1 MSTLKNKL
9 MVSGT
14 ALGLFISFGTVSSAQ
29 DNSDELKAKRLD
41 EIVVTARKRA
51 ENIQETPLSISAFT
65 ADMIEAA
72 AIRDLADVAKF
83 TPGFSLDDEFG
94 RTSGVRPVIR
104 GQATILGASG
114 VSTFVD
120 GILLN
125 GSILDYDLTDVERI
139 EVVKGPQSALY
150 GRNTYSGAINIITKS
165 PSDEFSGDVK
175 VDGGKFGR
183 FELGGTIRGPIS
195 DTVSANLHGRYF
207 TRGGPFTNTFDGTD
221 IGQQESGALSLAL
234 FYEPTD
240 RLNARARIRL
250 SKLHDDQPRLFSQ
263 GPSENNIFQD
273 NGPVYNGNSRYFAGE
288 ITNRPI
294 AYDDVRILGEKGFE
308 DTEALQ
314 ASLSINYELNDQV
327 NMEFINGFNADNN
340 ESKFDFDHTAA
351 SLGPLLV
358 NLGAFFPVGVTQLDQ
373 FSVVNNIP
381 LIDSFGNPRDP
392 APTCNQPAL
401 DPFFSNL
408 DFSNFC
414 HFAVAVNP
422 ADFASVGKS
431 TSDDH
436 SHELRFNY
444 DAAERWTG
452 MIGGY
457 YFQGSS
463 KFEGTRQAPA
473 GLADIFRSDF
483 ALQNANFVDICLANP
498 FTPCAAVPGGATVG
512 YIVGPNF
519 LDDPEAIIQ
528 SFTLDADRSIIESER
543 RNLAIFGSLDFDVT
557 EQLTVTAEARYKS
570 ERIKTSTISRTA
582 VYNFNGTQTDFVVEP
597 DVRREETFTSF
608 NPRFTAK
615 YQANENINV
624 YAIAARGDKPG
635 GFNNANAIPLGFGSY
650 DEETVWAFEGGV
662 KNTFMDGTL
671 ILNLAGFH
679 NSISDYQL
687 TQATTFA
694 TGETTTV
701 ISNVG
706 KVRVQGLEAEMTY
719 RVPSIPGLILNANY
733 ALADSKIR
741 QGTDLNEGRHLDVDD
756 DGLLNCSTGFENP
769 DSDNDPTTPDVCL
782 ATGDNVLFG
791 SIVGRQL
798 PRSPKH
804 TFNVGMNYTRALT
817 EVLDFNLN
825 ANVSHE
831 SKKFVQVHNLAFVGD
846 NTLVNG
852 SIGIS
857 TNGISFTI
865 WGRNLTNEDAVV
877 SAQRFTDPNQSFQ
890 RAFIGNPR
898 LPREYGATFR
908 KTF

>member
-1 MSTLKNKL
+1 MTTFKNKL
-9 MVSGT
+9 MASG
-14 ALGLFISFGTVSSAQ
+14 AAFGLLMSLGTIAAAQ
-29 DNSDELKAKRLD
+29 NDDRQPKVKRFD
-41 EIVVTARKRA
+41 EIIVTARKKE

-65 ADMIEAA
+65 ANMIEVAG
-72 AIRDLADVAKF
+72 IRDMADIAKS

-104 GQATILGASG
+104 GQSTILGASG

-120 GILLN
+120 GILLG

-165 PSDEFSGDVK
+165 PSDVVSGDVK
-175 VDGGKFGR
+175 IEGGEFGR
-183 FELGGTIRGPIS
+183 FETSGTLRGPVS
-195 DTVSANLHGRYF
+195 DTVSASLHGRYF

-221 IGQQESGALSLAL
+221 VGQQESAAASLAL

-240 RLNARARIRL
+240 RLNARARLRL

-263 GPSENNIFQD
+263 DPSQNNVFQD
-273 NGPVYNGNSRYFAGE
+273 NGPTYNGNSRYFAGE
-288 ITNRPI
+288 IVNQPI

-314 ASLSINYELNDQV
+314 ASLTINYELNENLD
-327 NMEFINGFNADNN
+327 MEFINGFNADAN

-358 NLGAFFPVGVTQLDQ
+358 NLGAFYPVGVPQLDVA
-373 FSVVNNIP
+373 FNDPN
-381 LIDSFGNPRDP
+381 P
-392 APTCNQPAL
+392 APSCNQPAL

-444 DAAERWTG
+444 DAGERWTG
-452 MIGGY
+452 MLGGY
-457 YFQGSS
+457 YFQGGS
-463 KFEGTRQAPA
+463 KFEGTRQAPQ

-483 ALQNANFVDICLANP
+483 SLQNANFVDICLANP

-512 YIVGPNF
+512 YIAGPNF

-528 SFTLDADRSIIESER
+528 TFTFQGDRSIIESDR
-543 RNLAIFGSLDFDVT
+543 RNLAIFGSLDFDVSD
-557 EQLTVTAEARYKS
+557 QLALTAEARYKS

-582 VYNFNGTQTDFVVEP
+582 VYDFNGTQTDFVVAPE
-597 DVRREETFTSF
+597 VRREGTFTSF

-615 YQANENINV
+615 FQASANTNL

-650 DEETVWAFEGGV
+650 DEESVWAIEGGM

-671 ILNLAGFH
+671 ILNLAGFR

-694 TGETTTV
+694 SGETTTV

-706 KVRVQGLEAEMTY
+706 KVRVQGLEAEMVY
-719 RVPSIPGLILNANY
+719 RVPNIPGLVLNANY

-741 QGTDLNEGRHLDVDD
+741 QGSDLNEGKHIDVAD

-769 DSDNDPTTPDVCL
+769 DSDNDPLTPDVCL
-782 ATGDNVLFG
+782 STGDNVAYG

-804 TFNVGMNYTRALT
+804 TFNIGMNYTRAISD
-817 EVLDFNLN
+817 VLDFNLN

-831 SKKFVQVHNLAFVGD
+831 SKKFVQVHNLAYVGD

-852 SIGIS
+852 GIGIS
-857 TNGISFTI
+857 TDTLSLTV
-865 WGRNLTNEDAVV
+865 WVRNLTKEDAVV
-877 SAQRFTDPNQSFQ
+877 SVQRFIDPNQSFQ

-898 LPREYGATFR
+898 IPRQIGATLR
-908 KTF
+908 KSF